1 MIDVPVLSIDV
12 SKSKS
17 VAALFK
23 GYQQSLSK
31 PFSFLHSP
39 SDMSKLTDKLI
50 KLETE
55 TGKRPHVVMEATG
68 NYSKPI
74 SAYFQDAGYT
84 VVVLN
89 PLQTHAEKKKS
100 VRKIKTDPIDA
111 NRIAQVYYLNQFT
124 EAKPLEDHILGLQN
138 LCRQYD
144 SFNTLYTETQ
154 LRFRSVL
161 DLLFRS
167 LNQCLL
173 TYVVLLL

>member
-17 VAALFK
+17 VATLFK
-23 GYQQSLSK
+23 RYQESLTK
-31 PFSFLHSP
+31 PFSFSHSP
-39 SDMSKLTDKLI
+39 RDMSRLTERLI
-50 KLETE
+50 KLECE

-74 SAYFQDAGYT
+74 SAYFQDAGYK
-84 VVVLN
+84 VIVLN

-100 VRKIKTDPIDA
+100 VRKVKTDPIDT

-124 EAKPLEDHILGLQN
+124 EAKPLEEHILELQN

-144 SFNTLYTETQ
+144 GFNTLYTETQ
-154 LRFRSVL
+154 LRF
-161 DLLFRS
+161 
-167 LNQCLL
+167 
-173 TYVVLLL
+173 